1 MQRPGADPAISEG
14 PIERVCHALCG
25 IGLLAMV
32 VIVGVEVVTRNFLGF
47 SFQISDGLGGYIIVL
62 ISFLSL
68 CVCQVTQ
75 SYHHVEFLQAR
86 LGWRGQAMSRVVFD
100 LICLALCLVLT
111 WQLGRLVWNS
121 WMSDDVAPTMLMTPL
136 WLPQSL
142 MPLGLAAL
150 SFSVTRTLIAN
161 VQAVLRLRTPR

>member
-1 MQRPGADPAISEG
+1 MPPATQILLRSRTAAADNWITGTMTGEGDAQTTQLAKEGLIVTPAAPEDIKEAEQRLAPYWKEIGARADRRPPKPWTRSLQPSDADPAISEG

-47 SFQISDGLGGYIIVL
+47 SFQISDELGGYIIVL

-75 SYHHVEFLQAR
+75 LYHHVEFLQAR
-86 LGWRGQAMSRVVFD
+86 LG
-100 LICLALCLVLT
+100 
-111 WQLGRLVWNS
+111 
-121 WMSDDVAPTMLMTPL
+121 
-136 WLPQSL
+136 
-142 MPLGLAAL
+142 
-150 SFSVTRTLIAN
+150 
-161 VQAVLRLRTPR
+161 